1 MTFSINFSNVS
12 RRTTG
17 LNIFEE
23 SYNVLL
29 GFGMIIE
36 NNSLKWAGQC
46 PKVIYILVMLT
57 ILVRHFLFLT
67 TNFRCFHKMW
77 FRLGVDKLLHLS
89 ITVLNSSWE
98 KCVQVIM
105 GLEVILFRVFSLM

>member
-67 TNFRCFHKMW
+67 TNFRCFHEMW
-77 FRLGVDKLLHLS
+77 FRLGVVNCCL
-89 ITVLNSSWE
+89 E
-98 KCVQVIM
+98 FFM
-105 GLEVILFRVFSLM
+105 GKMCPSNNGFRSNFV